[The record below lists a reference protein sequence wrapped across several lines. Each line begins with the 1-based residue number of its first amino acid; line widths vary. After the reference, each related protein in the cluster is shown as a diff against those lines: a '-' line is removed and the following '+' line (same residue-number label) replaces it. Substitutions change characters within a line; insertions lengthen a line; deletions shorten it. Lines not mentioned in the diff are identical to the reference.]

1 MTDDVNDVGRKAA
14 LSIFGDIIRRKR
26 HSCRWTFHA
35 LSEKTGIDAASL
47 SALEDGSD
55 AVSDIE
61 RETLC
66 EFLGVD
72 LDAFA
77 KIVRQENAKA
87 NSPPQTAEQ
96 LRGSAVIDLA
106 RYREWQRTTS
116 HPVD

>member
-1 MTDDVNDVGRKAA
+1 MTDDVNDLGSKAA

-26 HSCRWTFHA
+26 QSCRWTFHA
-35 LSEKTGIDAASL
+35 LSEKTGVEAAAL
-47 SALEDGSD
+47 SSLEDGLDS
-55 AVSDIE
+55 VSDIE

-77 KIVRQENAKA
+77 KIVRHENAKA
-87 NSPPQTAEQ
+87 TPPPQAVEQ
-96 LRGSAVIDLA
+96 LRGSAVVDLA
-106 RYREWQRTTS
+106 RYREWQKTTS